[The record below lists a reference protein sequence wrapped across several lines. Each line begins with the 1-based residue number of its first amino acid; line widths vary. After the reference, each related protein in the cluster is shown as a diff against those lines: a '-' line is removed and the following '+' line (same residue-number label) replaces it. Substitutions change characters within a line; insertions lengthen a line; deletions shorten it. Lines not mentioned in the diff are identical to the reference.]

1 MPLYFPDIIDHN
13 NQLNAVVDSSSVRGA
28 TMSPVDSLQDLYV
41 LGQNDISQDAGGSY
55 LGKFK
60 EYSTRIY
67 VNSESSFYI
76 LKDFSNRDNV
86 DGWQREVSSSFDT
99 YGLATSGDLSG
110 YYPKNNP
117 SGFITGYDT
126 GLFYASSNPSGFITG
141 YDTGLFYSSS
151 NPSGFITAQE
161 VQQML
166 STSNGSLIFNTFSSL
181 TQYAATGINV
191 SGQICSVLD
200 PESVYL
206 IKRNREVLLVSCCDS
221 KNCDFGQASAVEVC
235 PDCFIQDLTA
245 KLICAS
251 ITPTPTPTPTRTP
264 TPTPTRTPT
273 PTPTRT
279 PTPTPTPAATNII
292 YGSIFAYI
300 GNEIENEITPT
311 PTPSSTDTG
320 ETPTPTPTPTV
331 TPTDEANFG
340 IFNANIICGL
350 IDITPTPTPTPATT
364 PSQVGAFVIK
374 IKTNNGG
381 STLSNEFQLPL
392 ANAQDYDFSINWGDN
407 SNWQNYSG
415 TGSSIG
421 SLIHSYE
428 NEGEYSISIKE
439 NSTSGFARIYFN
451 NAGDKLKLLEI
462 SQWGDNTWDGF
473 SKAFHGCSN
482 LVITATDHST
492 AKTGGVIFFDSAW
505 RGCSSL
511 SYFPALD
518 MSSASSLSSAWRD
531 CSSLLSFPLIDLS
544 SVKTFSFVWAN
555 CLLISNFPAVDM
567 RSMTSGS
574 SCFIGVKI
582 PTANYDA
589 MLINLAQNN
598 QNIGVIFNA
607 GSSTNFTS
615 AGEPSKNILTND
627 RGWVLTDGGLVS

>member
-1 MPLYFPDIIDHN
+1 M
-13 NQLNAVVDSSSVRGA
+13 
-28 TMSPVDSLQDLYV
+28 
-41 LGQNDISQDAGGSY
+41 LGG
-55 LGKFK
+55 
-60 EYSTRIY
+60 
-67 VNSESSFYI
+67 
-76 LKDFSNRDNV
+76 
-86 DGWQREVSSSFDT
+86 
-99 YGLATSGDLSG
+99 
-110 YYPKNNP
+110 
-117 SGFITGYDT
+117 
-126 GLFYASSNPSGFITG
+126 
-141 YDTGLFYSSS
+141 
-151 NPSGFITAQE
+151 
-161 VQQML
+161 
-166 STSNGSLIFNTFSSL
+166 SNGSLIFNTFSSL
-181 TQYAATGINV
+181 TQYAATGISV

-221 KNCDFGQASAVEVC
+221 KNCDFGQASAVKVC

-279 PTPTPTPAATNII
+279 ATPTPTRTPTPTPTPTATNII

-300 GNEIENEITPT
+300 GNEITPTPT

-439 NSTSGFARIYFN
+439 NSTSGFGRIYFN

-544 SVKTFSFVWAN
+544 SVKTFSFAWAN

-627 RGWVLTDGGLVS
+627 RGWVITDGGLVS